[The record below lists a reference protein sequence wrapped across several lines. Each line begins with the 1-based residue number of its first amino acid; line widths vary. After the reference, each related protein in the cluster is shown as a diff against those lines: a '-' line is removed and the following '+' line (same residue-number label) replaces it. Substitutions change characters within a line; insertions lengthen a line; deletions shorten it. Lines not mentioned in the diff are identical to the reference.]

1 MNWEIEKRKREK
13 KKKKRKRLN
22 TTWADRPP
30 PLFGPLRPSTAQPR
44 SSISIPRAL
53 QLSRGPHRSV
63 AWYRNCA
70 IIAVW
75 RAHTSAGVFR
85 DLALASLPVE
95 PTAQSH
101 LPHSAHGGRR
111 YLPCRES
118 RPWLTRPSAPTSI
131 RTRTVPCVIQ
141 LVNPPGAQAVRE
153 NEGHSDSASRRT
165 APSLDERER
174 ERGTE
179 RVVICRA
186 GSGEGYRA
194 QSVLSRTISS
204 VGNIWRVNS
213 APELLPPPQLR
224 PSSWS
229 GLTTSRSAGMIPRRC
244 PL

>member
-1 MNWEIEKRKREK
+1 MGRFCLISAQ
-13 KKKKRKRLN
+13 LPN
-22 TTWADRPP
+22 TIAPGLTGAW
-30 PLFGPLRPSTAQPR
+30 GPLPS
-44 SSISIPRAL
+44 L
-53 QLSRGPHRSV
+53 QRTRVADFVPARVKHWRLGPTCQSLSRASDFPLAYGWGPLDRSLARV
-63 AWYRNCA
+63 VLPFLAARGPPWSAVDSSPSSFAAR
-70 IIAVW
+70 IA
-75 RAHTSAGVFR
+75 RARHGRTCLSSA
-85 DLALASLPVE
+85 E
-95 PTAQSH
+95 
-101 LPHSAHGGRR
+101 SATDRTNR
-111 YLPCRES
+111 
-118 RPWLTRPSAPTSI
+118 SI
-131 RTRTVPCVIQ
+131 KPCVIQ
-141 LVNPPGAQAVRE
+141 LVNPPGAQAVRAY
-153 NEGHSDSASRRT
+153 EGHSDSASRRT
-165 APSLDERER
+165 ASSPDERER